1 MQTIGKKYTINYLQ
15 FMSNEEI
22 KEESSTFAKG
32 VAKAIIFIVAAAIMT
47 MCIIFNSCT
56 TVKTVTTY
64 KRDTTFIEVHDT
76 VKVKQKDSLAPEK
89 VYNNIDTIFQEIE
102 KDCPNEEAKLPG
114 FKKEI
119 KEDCTHE
126 SLSGG
131 SMSVY
136 FPKLKQYV
144 TVAFKGNSGTAIDD
158 GKLMQVNTEKDVKK
172 TVKESFFGKIIGNIE
187 YAGLALLLIIIAFF
201 IGKIT

>member
-1 MQTIGKKYTINYLQ
+1 
-15 FMSNEEI
+15 MSNEEI

-32 VAKAIIFIVAAAIMT
+32 VAKAIIFIVATAVMT
-47 MCIIFNSCT
+47 MCIILNSCT
-56 TVKTVTTY
+56 TAKTVTTY
-64 KRDTTFIEVHDT
+64 KSDTTFIEVHDT

-119 KEDCTHE
+119 KDDCTHE
-126 SLSGG
+126 GLSGG

-136 FPKLKQYV
+136 FPRLKQYV
-144 TVAFKGNSGTAIDD
+144 TVAFNGNAGTAIDD

-172 TVKESFFGKIIGNIE
+172 TVKESFFGKIMLDIKMLGRI
-187 YAGLALLLIIIAFF
+187 LALIIICVLIGFL
-201 IGKIT
+201 IGKFA